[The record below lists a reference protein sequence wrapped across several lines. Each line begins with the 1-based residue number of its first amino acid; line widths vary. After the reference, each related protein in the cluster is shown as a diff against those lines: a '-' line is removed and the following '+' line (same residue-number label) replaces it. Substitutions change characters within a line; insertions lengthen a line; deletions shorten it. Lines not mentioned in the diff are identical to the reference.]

1 MANHVRTQIRDAAVD
16 LLDALT
22 TTSTRCSGGRPRSR
36 PVQESELPCLL
47 VYTNEEESE
56 PVSGQMGT
64 RRMDRNC
71 QLIVHGYAQGT
82 GDVDAT
88 LDTIAKEVEAA
99 LAAAPTLGGLAKDS
113 YLTGTAKE
121 SDPEAQQPT
130 WEIVL
135 TFTVQYQTREDV
147 PDASLA

>member
-1 MANHVRTQIRDAAVD
+1 MANHVRTQIRDAAKD

-22 TTSTRCSGGRPRSR
+22 TTSTRCTAGRPKSR
-36 PVQESELPCLL
+36 PIQESELPCLL
-47 VYTNEEESE
+47 VYSGEEESE

-64 RRMDRNC
+64 RRLQRSM

-82 GDVDAT
+82 GDIDGT

-99 LAAAPTLGGLAKDS
+99 LAAAPTLGGLAKDL
-113 YLTGTAKE
+113 YLVGTTKE

-135 TFTVQYQTREDV
+135 TFTCEYSTREDL
-147 PDASLA
+147 PDAALT